1 GIAAN
6 LSTQKYDLSIEE
18 LRASLTTKST
28 WLTTYVPKTLL
39 TYIVKRNEQKVKEL
53 RKSLANPE
61 AGSSEEEVLRQIMS
75 LQEETKRIKK
85 KLSDK
90 NE

>member
-1 GIAAN
+1 M
-6 LSTQKYDLSIEE
+6 
-18 LRASLTTKST
+18 
-28 WLTTYVPKTLL
+28 
-39 TYIVKRNEQKVKEL
+39 KRNEQKVKEL